1 MTLRVNV
8 FSFMHPQVY
17 GGGGEIV
24 SRALLDTARTLGHDV
39 RISSVR
45 PHREE
50 QHAEPDLVLFIDI
63 HNFGHT
69 WRAFG
74 AWRGFSQSTLRA
86 AASQTPFVHIS
97 NAYVDVCN
105 LPYLPCS
112 GQRAWDTCSV
122 KPAMPWSRRRVLLRD
137 GSTDC
142 SASHAS
148 RRWLYEEA
156 ALNVYVSPLHQRVT
170 ESLLRLDN
178 GPPSYVLPPM
188 IDTSRFYN
196 RGIERDID
204 YLFVGVISEAK
215 GLDAMRKHYADKNIW
230 LVGRV
235 SPDVRLDFGRHVP
248 HVAYD
253 EVPLYMNRAKN
264 FVFLPRWPEPQ
275 GRVVAEAAL
284 CGCNIIGNENVGALS
299 FDMDLSDAA
308 NYNGVEAGFWNR
320 VEGIFK

>member
-1 MTLRVNV
+1 MTLRVNA
-8 FSFMHPQVY
+8 FSFMHPQVF
-17 GGGGEIV
+17 GGGGEMI
-24 SRALLDTARTLGHDV
+24 SRALLEAAVALGHDV

-45 PHREE
+45 PLREE
-50 QHAEPDLVLFIDI
+50 LHSKPDLVMFIDI
-63 HNFGHT
+63 HNIGHT
-69 WRAFG
+69 WPSLG

-86 AASQTPFVHIS
+86 AANQAPFVHLT

-105 LPYLPCS
+105 LPHLPCS
-112 GQRAWDTCSV
+112 GESAGGACIAKQ
-122 KPAMPWSRRRVLLRD
+122 AMPWAKRWLLLRD
-137 GSTDC
+137 SNTDC
-142 SASHAS
+142 SASHAT

-156 ALNVYVSPLHQRVT
+156 ALNVYLSPLHKRVT
-170 ESLLRLDN
+170 QSLLQLDDN
-178 GPPSYVLPPM
+178 PPSYVLSPM

-215 GLDAMRKHYADKNIW
+215 GLDVMRKLYGDKNIW
-230 LVGRV
+230 LVGGI
-235 SPDVRLDFGRHVP
+235 SPDIKLDFGRHVP
-248 HVAYD
+248 HVAYH
-253 EVPLYMNRAKN
+253 EIPLYMNRAKN

-308 NYNGVEAGFWNR
+308 NYTGVEAGFWEQ
-320 VEGIFK
+320 VEGILK

>member
-1 MTLRVNV
+1 M
-8 FSFMHPQVY
+8 
-17 GGGGEIV
+17 I
-24 SRALLDTARTLGHDV
+24 SRALLEAALARGHDV

-45 PHREE
+45 PLRVE
-50 QHAEPDLVLFIDI
+50 QHVKPDLVLFIDI
-63 HNFGHT
+63 HNIGHT
-69 WRAFG
+69 WRSLG
-74 AWRGFSQSTLRA
+74 AWRGFSQSILRA
-86 AASQTPFVHIS
+86 AASQAPFVHLT

-112 GQRAWDTCSV
+112 GQFAGTVCV
-122 KPAMPWSRRRVLLRD
+122 AKQAIPWAERRLLLRD
-137 GSTDC
+137 STTDC
-142 SASHAS
+142 SASNAS

-156 ALNVYVSPLHQRVT
+156 ALNVYLSPLHQHVT
-170 ESLLRLDN
+170 QSLLQLKD
-178 GPPSYVLPPM
+178 GPPSYVLPPL

-215 GLDAMRKHYADKNIW
+215 GLDAMREQYGDKDLW
-230 LVGRV
+230 LVGGI
-235 SPDVRLDFGRHVP
+235 SSDVKLDFGRHVP

-299 FDMDLSDAA
+299 FDMDLSDLA
-308 NYNGVEAGFWNR
+308 NYTGVEAGFWDR
-320 VEGIFK
+320 VEGIVK

>member
-1 MTLRVNV
+1 MALRVNA
-8 FSFMHPQVY
+8 FSFMHPEVH
-17 GGGGEIV
+17 GGGGEMI
-24 SRALLDTARTLGHDV
+24 SRALLEAARARGHDV

-45 PHREE
+45 PHRQE
-50 QHAEPDLVLFIDI
+50 QHADPDLVLFIDI
-63 HNFGHT
+63 HNIGHT
-69 WRAFG
+69 WRALG
-74 AWRGFSQSTLRA
+74 AWRGFQQSTLRA
-86 AASQTPFVHIS
+86 AARQAPFVHLS
-97 NAYVDVCN
+97 NAYVDACN

-112 GQRAWDTCSV
+112 GQRVGDACPA
-122 KPAMPWSRRRVLLRD
+122 KPAIPWTQRRVLLRD
-137 GSTDC
+137 CTTDC
-142 SASHAS
+142 SASYAS
-148 RRWLYEEA
+148 RRWLYKDA
-156 ALNVYVSPLHQRVT
+156 ALNVYLSPLHQRVT
-170 ESLLRLDN
+170 QSLLQFDD

-188 IDTSRFYN
+188 IDTTRFYN

-215 GLDAMRKHYADKNIW
+215 GLAALREEYGDQNVW

-248 HVAYD
+248 HVTYD

-308 NYNGVEAGFWNR
+308 NYTGVEAGFWDR
-320 VEGIFK
+320 VEGIVK

>member
-1 MTLRVNV
+1 MALRVNV
-8 FSFMHPQVY
+8 FSFMHPDVH
-17 GGGGEIV
+17 GGGGEMI
-24 SRALLDTARTLGHDV
+24 SRALLEAARERGYDV

-45 PHREE
+45 PHRQE
-50 QHAEPDLVLFIDI
+50 QHADPDLVLFIDI

-69 WRAFG
+69 WRSFG
-74 AWRGFSQSTLRA
+74 AWRDFQQSTLRVA
-86 AASQTPFVHIS
+86 AKQAPFVHLS

-112 GQRAWDTCSV
+112 GQRAGDEC
-122 KPAMPWSRRRVLLRD
+122 PAKSAISWARRRVLLRD
-137 GSTDC
+137 CSTDC
-142 SASHAS
+142 SASNAS

-156 ALNVYVSPLHQRVT
+156 ALNVYLSPLHQRVT
-170 ESLLRLDN
+170 QSLLQMDD

-188 IDTSRFYN
+188 IDTTRFYN

-215 GLDAMRKHYADKNIW
+215 GLADLREKYRDQNVW

-235 SPDVRLDFGRHVP
+235 SPDVRLDFGHHVP
-248 HVAYD
+248 HVSYD

-308 NYNGVEAGFWNR
+308 NYTGIEAGFWDR
-320 VEGIFK
+320 VEGIVK

>member
-1 MTLRVNV
+1 MKLRINA
-8 FSFMHPQVY
+8 FSFMHPQVH
-17 GGGGEIV
+17 GGGGEMI
-24 SRALLDTARTLGHDV
+24 SRALLETGRARGHDV

-45 PHREE
+45 PIREE

-63 HNFGHT
+63 HNTGHT
-69 WRAFG
+69 WRALG

-86 AASQTPFVHIS
+86 AAGQAPFVHLS

-112 GQRAWDTCSV
+112 GQRAGGAC
-122 KPAMPWSRRRVLLRD
+122 PAKAGIPWAQRRMLLRD

-156 ALNVYVSPLHQRVT
+156 ALNVYLSPLHQRVT
-170 ESLLRLDN
+170 QSLLQLDDS
-178 GPPSYVLPPM
+178 PPSYVLTPM
-188 IDTSRFYN
+188 IDTSHFYN

-215 GLDAMRKHYADKNIW
+215 GLDAMRKQYWDKNIW
-230 LVGRV
+230 LLGRV
-235 SPDVRLDFGRHVP
+235 SPDVKLDFGRHVP

-253 EVPLYMNRAKN
+253 EVPFYMNRAKN

-308 NYNGVEAGFWNR
+308 NYTGVEAGFWDR
-320 VEGIFK
+320 VEGLVK

>member
-1 MTLRVNV
+1 MSLRVNV
-8 FSFMHPQVY
+8 FSFMHPLVH
-17 GGGGEIV
+17 GGGGEMI
-24 SRALLDTARTLGHDV
+24 SRALLEVARARGHDV

-45 PHREE
+45 PLRQE

-63 HNFGHT
+63 HNIGHT
-69 WRAFG
+69 WRALG

-86 AASQTPFVHIS
+86 AASQAPFVHLS

-112 GQRAWDTCSV
+112 GQRAGGACPS
-122 KPAMPWSRRRVLLRD
+122 KSEMPWAQRRILLRD
-137 GSTDC
+137 LGTDC

-148 RRWLYEEA
+148 RRWLFEEA
-156 ALNVYVSPLHQRVT
+156 SLNVYLSPLHQRVT
-170 ESLLRLDN
+170 QSLLQLNDS
-178 GPPSYVLPPM
+178 PPSYVLPPM

-215 GLDAMRKHYADKNIW
+215 GLDAMRKHYGDKNIW
-230 LVGRV
+230 LIGRV

-248 HVAYD
+248 HVDYA

-284 CGCNIIGNENVGALS
+284 SGCNIIGNENVGALS
-299 FDMDLSDAA
+299 FDMDLSDAK
-308 NYNGVEAGFWNR
+308 NYTGVEAGFWDR
-320 VEGIFK
+320 VEGILK

>member
-1 MTLRVNV
+1 MGLRVNV
-8 FSFMHPQVY
+8 FTFMHPQVY

-24 SRALLDTARTLGHDV
+24 SRGLLDTARGLGHDV

-45 PHREE
+45 PLREE
-50 QHAEPDLVLFIDI
+50 QHADPDLVLFIDI

-69 WRAFG
+69 WRALG
-74 AWRGFSQSTLRA
+74 AWRGFPESTLRA
-86 AASQTPFVHIS
+86 AASQAPFVHLS

-112 GQRAWDTCSV
+112 GQRAGDACPV
-122 KPAMPWSRRRVLLRD
+122 KPKIPWFRRRVLLRD
-137 GSTDC
+137 CSTDC
-142 SASHAS
+142 SASHAP

-156 ALNVYVSPLHQRVT
+156 ALNVYLSPLHQRVT
-170 ESLLRLDN
+170 ESLLQLDV

-188 IDTSRFYN
+188 IDTARFYN

-215 GLDAMRKHYADKNIW
+215 GLAALRERFGDQNVW
-230 LVGRV
+230 LVGRI

-248 HVAYD
+248 HVAYH

-308 NYNGVEAGFWNR
+308 NYAGVEAGFWDQ
-320 VEGIFK
+320 VEGIVK